1 MPGPQLAACDQL
13 KPLKNQPAGNTFK
26 GRLESVNI
34 NTLEYLKLVEHTIII
49 VLKILKGIWYFFTQN
64 II

>member
-13 KPLKNQPAGNTFK
+13 KPLKNQPAGNKIK

-34 NTLEYLKLVEHTIII
+34 NTLEYLK
-49 VLKILKGIWYFFTQN
+49 
-64 II
+64 